1 MGIPIGYFAL
11 MKRLTAKR
19 DYHLTLQSKTEP
31 TVSVIVP
38 TYNEAS
44 VIEQKLSNTTQGSY
58 PVSRLELIVVD
69 SASTD
74 RTAAIAGEFLKLNRF
89 NGQVVEENQRT
100 GKSAALNIGLG
111 RATGELICISDA
123 ECRWDKNALRNAV
136 RYFSDPS
143 VGSVSGVHHVPDS
156 GQTMAGNVEGSYRSV
171 YRMLRV
177 AESKLDSTPIGEG
190 EIQLFRRRDLDHFDT
205 NVGGDDTCAALC
217 MVEKG
222 LRAINADDVVFFDPA
237 PPAWRARFRQ
247 KIRRGQHVLQAF
259 LKHKRL
265 LWGKGVFSRLIF
277 PMEFFIYAINPT
289 LFLPLLVLTGI
300 VMATIPIIAYLVT
313 AAVILTM
320 AIPSLRTTATTYV
333 SNNLTMVAAI
343 LQEARGNKQLVWT
356 KIDENRPVAQTL
368 SQPITAT

>member
-1 MGIPIGYFAL
+1 

-19 DYHLTLQSKTEP
+19 DYHLTLQTNTEP
-31 TVSVIVP
+31 TISVIIP

-44 VIEQKLSNTTQGSY
+44 VIEQKLFNITQGTY
-58 PVSRLELIVVD
+58 PVSRLELVVVD

-74 RTAAIAGEFLKLNRF
+74 GTAGIAREFLKLNQL
-89 NGQVVEENQRT
+89 NGQVVQENRRT
-100 GKSAALNIGLG
+100 GKSAALNIGLSRSSG
-111 RATGELICISDA
+111 DLVCISDA
-123 ECRWDKNALRNAV
+123 ECGWDKSALKNAV
-136 RYFSDPS
+136 RYLSDPAI
-143 VGSVSGVHHVPDS
+143 GSVSGVHHVPDS
-156 GQTMAGNVEGSYRSV
+156 GRTMAGNVEGSYRSV

-205 NVGGDDTCAALC
+205 SVGGDDTCAALC

-222 LRAINADDVVFFDPA
+222 LRAISADDVVFFDPA

-277 PMEFFIYAINPT
+277 PTEFFIYVISPL
-289 LFLPLLVLTGI
+289 LFLPLLVLTGV
-300 VMATIPIIAYLVT
+300 VMATIPIVAYLL
-313 AAVILTM
+313 AAVIIVTM
-320 AIPSLRTTATTYV
+320 ALPSLRTTATTYV

-343 LQEARGNKQLVWT
+343 VQEARGNKQLVWT
-356 KIDENRPVAQTL
+356 KIEENRPLAQTTNK
-368 SQPITAT
+368 PIAAT